1 MAFIGN
7 KFGLVACVVAIVL
20 CSCSNKEQGP
30 DGFSYPVAPPSEV
43 VSFFDTYLPA
53 SESSSLS
60 DMIFNFP
67 DLDYQS
73 NECMLVNS
81 RKEFRDLLAVEV
93 PLPDIDF
100 KKYSL
105 IIGKCTL
112 GDPGYVLDEQAV
124 HTEGDHMKLQLQYRR
139 LDGVFPCVVTDFY
152 FWGLYQK
159 LPDLPLEVDLDI
171 I

>member
-1 MAFIGN
+1 MEINSDWLPVLWQLYCAHAVIRN
-7 KFGLVACVVAIVL
+7 KDRMVSAIL
-20 CSCSNKEQGP
+20 SRHPTKSFP
-30 DGFSYPVAPPSEV
+30 
-43 VSFFDTYLPA
+43 FFDTYLPA

-81 RKEFRDLLAVEV
+81 RKEFRDLLTVEV

-139 LDGVFPCVVTDFY
+139 LDGFFPCVVTDFY

>member
-1 MAFIGN
+1 ME
-7 KFGLVACVVAIVL
+7 FGESECFLINSKSEFKAVVT
-20 CSCSNKEQGP
+20 
-30 DGFSYPVAPPSEV
+30 DG
-43 VSFFDTYLPA
+43 
-53 SESSSLS
+53 
-60 DMIFNFP
+60 
-67 DLDYQS
+67 
-73 NECMLVNS
+73 
-81 RKEFRDLLAVEV
+81 VEV

-139 LDGVFPCVVTDFY
+139 LDGFFPCVVTDFY

>member
-81 RKEFRDLLAVEV
+81 RKEFRDLLTVEV

-112 GDPGYVLDEQAV
+112 GDPGYVLDEQMV
-124 HTEGDHMKLQLQYRR
+124 HAESDHMKLQLCYRR
-139 LDGVFPCVVTDFY
+139 LDGVSPSVITDFY

-171 I
+171 T